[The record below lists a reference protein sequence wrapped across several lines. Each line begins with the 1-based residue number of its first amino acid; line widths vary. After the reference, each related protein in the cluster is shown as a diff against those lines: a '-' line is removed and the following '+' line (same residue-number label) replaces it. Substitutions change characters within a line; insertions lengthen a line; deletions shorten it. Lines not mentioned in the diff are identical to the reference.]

1 MADTKSQ
8 LGSIGK
14 NSADEFMETIIYM
27 TAYNQTTKLIQ
38 DVTDDIEN
46 PILKEAVE
54 SAANVA
60 AFSGIF
66 MLIRYEEVLME
77 KAFAVAETVIV
88 GLLALNKKFI
98 GKLKGAFR
106 GRKLG
111 ILSKIVGGMA
121 DDNTQ
126 KALVIS
132 NTLGNFMQGRSN
144 QYSSSS
150 LIDSTFKVRDNVVQ
164 KDRQNLELGKSMAD
178 NYVNSLL
185 FKTFTSSFTANDKDM
200 IRKILGR
207 ETLSEMTIDD
217 MNKIG
222 SFMFTKDDN
231 GNLTGLTE
239 QFFSLIS
246 GLGYVTKKN

>member
-1 MADTKSQ
+1 MAKNE
-8 LGSIGK
+8 LGSLGK
-14 NSADEFMETIIYM
+14 NSANEFMETIIYM
-27 TAYNQTTKLIQ
+27 TAYDNATKLVH
-38 DVTDDIEN
+38 DLTDGIEN
-46 PILKEAVE
+46 PIIKEGVE
-54 SAANVA
+54 SASNVA
-60 AFSGIF
+60 VFGGIF
-66 MLIRYEEVLME
+66 MLIRYEEAILE
-77 KAFAVAETVIV
+77 KAFIIAEGAILS
-88 GLLALNKKFI
+88 LLALNKKLM
-98 GKLKGAFR
+98 GKIKNSFR
-106 GRKLG
+106 GRKFG
-111 ILSKIVGGMA
+111 ILGKILGGMT

-150 LIDSTFKVRDNVVQ
+150 LIDSTFKVRSNVVQ
-164 KDRQNLELGKSMAD
+164 KDKSNLDLGKSMAD
-178 NYVNSLL
+178 NYVNSLM

-207 ETLSEMTIDD
+207 DTLSEMTIDD

-246 GLGYVTKKN
+246 GLGYVTKKV